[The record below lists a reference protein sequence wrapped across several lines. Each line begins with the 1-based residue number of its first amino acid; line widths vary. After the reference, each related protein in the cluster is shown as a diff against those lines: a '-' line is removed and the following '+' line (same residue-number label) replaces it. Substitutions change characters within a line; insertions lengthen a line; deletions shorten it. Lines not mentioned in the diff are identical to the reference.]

1 MCPDSEHSASD
12 VAPGTAR
19 GIGEPQ
25 GDAPMATPSAEA
37 GVAWETHHPVNIRLS
52 IPLLFGR
59 YYVTIVAGGERRG
72 GERRAQ
78 DRLVHPILS
87 TGNVIVLFVVGSV
100 LGLAALALIQLGT
113 IFALEQADILIG
125 R

>member
-1 MCPDSEHSASD
+1 MCPDSEHLTAET
-12 VAPGTAR
+12 APAKAR
-19 GIGEPQ
+19 GSCEPQ
-25 GDAPMATPSAEA
+25 GDPAMATPSAP
-37 GVAWETHHPVNIRLS
+37 AWETHHPVDIRLS

-59 YYVTIVAGGERRG
+59 YYVTLVAGKERRG
-72 GERRAQ
+72 TGRRVQ
-78 DRLVHPILS
+78 DRLIHPILS